1 MGIGMP
7 MRPVWQ
13 TSTSVVAQP
22 SACAVSSH
30 MRSASARPGSP
41 VAALALPELRIT
53 AAARPSA
60 RCRRLICTGAAAT
73 RLLVNTPAAVTGAPS
88 TVATIDRSGLPDSLM
103 PDARPPALNP
113 GTDVTLTA

>member
-1 MGIGMP
+1 
-7 MRPVWQ
+7 MRPVWH

-22 SACAVSSH
+22 SAWAVSSH
-30 MRSASARPGSP
+30 MRSASARPCSP

-60 RCRRLICTGAAAT
+60 RWRRLICTGAAAT

-88 TVATIDRSGLPDSLM
+88 TVATIERSGSPDSLM
-103 PDARPPALNP
+103 PDARPPALKP
-113 GTDVTLTA
+113 GTEVTLTA